1 MEKEKTPKGKMD
13 DAVAATKTPVLSEVR
28 LVLIG
33 GRWAGKSS
41 SANTILR
48 GKKFDWGRIRTPH
61 SEMKEGVVGGRKLV
75 VVDTPGWR
83 SSLSLSDVPQRDKQ
97 RFRLNASKCPPG
109 PNAFLLVVPV
119 DSAFSREQKMTVEEH
134 MRLLG
139 EHAWRF
145 TMVLFTFGDFLAERT
160 IEEHIESEGQAL
172 RWLMEKCG
180 NRYHMFNNKDE
191 EDSSQVSLLLEK
203 IDDMVRNNNGKYY
216 EADKRILKTIKQ
228 KQEEVAA
235 RAKERQRRTEEERQR
250 MLKLIQGNARTIP
263 KLQIV
268 LLGSRGVGKTSVGNT
283 ILGCKDHD
291 GKRTVQ
297 SVVRHGS
304 VDQTE
309 VTVVDTPGW
318 WKGFLAVDTS
328 QTVKDEMLRSMFLC
342 PPGPHVFLLVIDAD
356 TAFNAKILDAVTSHV
371 ELLGEA
377 VWKHTIIVFSRGDW
391 LGSSSIE
398 EIIEGEGDGQ
408 ALQSLVEQCE
418 NRYHVF
424 NNKNTDGDT
433 QVTELLEK
441 ILGTVA
447 VNAWQPFIPD
457 QQTFMS
463 LERKRKCVEEGAIRR
478 QKQVQAQRNVLTGI
492 PNKLKEVKIV
502 LLGQRSS
509 GKSST
514 GNSILRREVFSS
526 GRDEQC
532 RKEEGEVGGRQVT
545 VIDTPGW
552 RRESSCCTEQM
563 DREIVR
569 SLSLSEQGVHAVL
582 LVVPLDLKFTKTE
595 RDSLEGHVDLFD
607 ASIWKHTLVLF
618 THGDKLPN
626 KSIEEHIEREDS
638 LRWLVD
644 MCESRYHTMNNTRNS
659 DRSQVTKLF
668 EKIEHMVAR
677 NKGQLF
683 CPNMDN
689 VHMRISEKFRR
700 IQLKN
705 VLKRRLE
712 KEYRKREL
720 QLMNDF
726 KTTLL
731 QLQEDLYET
740 PSCSKREAF
749 FGGQIESSEW
759 TAGQKNREEKEEK
772 IKARINEAMGRLDQ
786 EILKSTEFLSS
797 SMDALIPDLKEAT
810 PAPSISGSSYIRRKT
825 TSSFDKVLGWLSH
838 LQISTNNDN
847 QLTLNF
853 SRSSGYS
860 SRLSMSTLQE
870 HFEN

>member
-1 MEKEKTPKGKMD
+1 MEE
-13 DAVAATKTPVLSEVR
+13 AVAVTKSPFLSEVR

-33 GRWAGKSS
+33 ARWAGKSL

-48 GKKFDWGRIRTPH
+48 EKKFDWGRNRTPH
-61 SEMKEGVVGGRKLV
+61 SEMKEGVVGGRKLA

-83 SSLSLSDVPQRDKQ
+83 SALSLSDVPQRDKQ
-97 RFRLNASKCPPG
+97 KFRLNVSKCPPG
-109 PNAFLLVVPV
+109 PDAFLLVVPV

-145 TMVLFTFGDFLAERT
+145 TMVLFTFGDFLGDRT
-160 IEEHIESEGQAL
+160 IEEHIENEGQAL
-172 RWLMEKCG
+172 RWLTEKCG
-180 NRYHMFNNKDE
+180 NRYHMFNNKNE

-203 IDDMVRNNNGKYY
+203 IDDMARKNNGRHY
-216 EADKRILKTIKQ
+216 EADEHILKTIKQ

-235 RAKERQRRTEEERQR
+235 RAKERRRRTEEERQR
-250 MLKLIQGNARTIP
+250 MMKIIQAGNVRTIP
-263 KLQIV
+263 KLQVV

-283 ILGCKDHD
+283 ILGCKEHD
-291 GKRTVQ
+291 GKRTVL
-297 SVVRHGS
+297 SVARHGS
-304 VDQTE
+304 VDQTQ

-328 QTVKDEMLRSMFLC
+328 QTVKDEMLRGMFLC

-356 TAFNAKILDAVTSHV
+356 TAFNAKTRDAVMSHV

-424 NNKNTDGDT
+424 NNKNADEDT

-441 ILGTVA
+441 ILGTVT

-457 QQTFMS
+457 QQIFMS
-463 LERKRKCVEEGAIRR
+463 LETKRRFVEEGAIRR
-478 QKQVQAQRNVLTGI
+478 QKRVQAQRNLLTGI
-492 PNKLKEVKIV
+492 EKKLEEVKIV
-502 LLGQRSS
+502 LLGQRFS

-514 GNSILRREVFSS
+514 GNAILRKEVFSS
-526 GRDEQC
+526 GQDEQC
-532 RKEEGEVGGRQVT
+532 RKEEGEVDGRRVT

-552 RRESSCCTEQM
+552 RRESSRCTEQV

-569 SLSLSEQGVHAVL
+569 SLSLSEPGVHAVL

-595 RDSLEGHVDLFD
+595 KETVEGHVNLFD
-607 ASIWKHTLVLF
+607 ASVWKHTLVLF
-618 THGDKLPN
+618 THEDKLPN

-638 LRWLVD
+638 LCWLVD
-644 MCESRYHTMNNTRNS
+644 KCESRYHTMNNMRKS

-668 EKIEHMVAR
+668 EKIEDMVAGNNGR
-677 NKGQLF
+677 LF
-683 CPNMDN
+683 CPNMND
-689 VHMRISEKFRR
+689 VSMRISEKFSR

-712 KEYRKREL
+712 NEYRKREL

-731 QLQEDLYET
+731 DLQEDLDET
-740 PSCSKREAF
+740 PSSSKREAF
-749 FGGQIESSEW
+749 FGGQAKSRDR
-759 TAGQKNREEKEEK
+759 TAGQKKREEREEK
-772 IKARINEAMGRLDQ
+772 IKARINEAVEKLNR

-797 SMDALIPDLKEAT
+797 SMDAVMPDLKEAT
-810 PAPSISGSSYIRRKT
+810 PAPSVSSSSYKRQNT

-838 LQISTNNDN
+838 LQINRNNDN
-847 QLTLNF
+847 QLTLDF
-853 SRSSGYS
+853 SRSSGYN
-860 SRLSMSTLQE
+860 SRVSLFTVQE
-870 HFEN
+870 YFENK

>member
-1 MEKEKTPKGKMD
+1 MF
-13 DAVAATKTPVLSEVR
+13 
-28 LVLIG
+28 
-33 GRWAGKSS
+33 SS
-41 SANTILR
+41 
-48 GKKFDWGRIRTPH
+48 
-61 SEMKEGVVGGRKLV
+61 
-75 VVDTPGWR
+75 
-83 SSLSLSDVPQRDKQ
+83 
-97 RFRLNASKCPPG
+97 
-109 PNAFLLVVPV
+109 
-119 DSAFSREQKMTVEEH
+119 
-134 MRLLG
+134 
-139 EHAWRF
+139 
-145 TMVLFTFGDFLAERT
+145 
-160 IEEHIESEGQAL
+160 
-172 RWLMEKCG
+172 
-180 NRYHMFNNKDE
+180 
-191 EDSSQVSLLLEK
+191 
-203 IDDMVRNNNGKYY
+203 
-216 EADKRILKTIKQ
+216 
-228 KQEEVAA
+228 
-235 RAKERQRRTEEERQR
+235 
-250 MLKLIQGNARTIP
+250 
-263 KLQIV
+263 
-268 LLGSRGVGKTSVGNT
+268 
-283 ILGCKDHD
+283 
-291 GKRTVQ
+291 
-297 SVVRHGS
+297 
-304 VDQTE
+304 
-309 VTVVDTPGW
+309 
-318 WKGFLAVDTS
+318 
-328 QTVKDEMLRSMFLC
+328 
-342 PPGPHVFLLVIDAD
+342 
-356 TAFNAKILDAVTSHV
+356 
-371 ELLGEA
+371 
-377 VWKHTIIVFSRGDW
+377 
-391 LGSSSIE
+391 
-398 EIIEGEGDGQ
+398 
-408 ALQSLVEQCE
+408 
-418 NRYHVF
+418 
-424 NNKNTDGDT
+424 
-433 QVTELLEK
+433 
-441 ILGTVA
+441 
-447 VNAWQPFIPD
+447 
-457 QQTFMS
+457 
-463 LERKRKCVEEGAIRR
+463 
-478 QKQVQAQRNVLTGI
+478 GI

-532 RKEEGEVGGRQVT
+532 RKEKGEVGGRQVT

-705 VLKRRLE
+705 VLKQRLE

-749 FGGQIESSEW
+749 CEYYIFRSCCSIIINKTRLYQLFMQQIPVGGQIESSEW

-772 IKARINEAMGRLDQ
+772 IKARINEAMERLDQ

-797 SMDALIPDLKEAT
+797 SMDALIPDCKFKVM
-810 PAPSISGSSYIRRKT
+810 ISAVTHSNT
-825 TSSFDKVLGWLSH
+825 FLP
-838 LQISTNNDN
+838 
-847 QLTLNF
+847 
-853 SRSSGYS
+853 
-860 SRLSMSTLQE
+860 
-870 HFEN
+870 

>member
-1 MEKEKTPKGKMD
+1 MQKYVRSTSEDQVIE
-13 DAVAATKTPVLSEVR
+13 VLALGCPPYHTALWWAYGTCQSQGPGAGPGPPGNYTR

-228 KQEEVAA
+228 NATPNQC
-235 RAKERQRRTEEERQR
+235 
-250 MLKLIQGNARTIP
+250 LFGLIAGNARTIP

-447 VNAWQPFIPD
+447 VN
-457 QQTFMS
+457 
-463 LERKRKCVEEGAIRR
+463 
-478 QKQVQAQRNVLTGI
+478 
-492 PNKLKEVKIV
+492 LKEVKIV

-668 EKIEHMVAR
+668 EKIEAI
-677 NKGQLF
+677 
-683 CPNMDN
+683 D
-689 VHMRISEKFRR
+689 VHGRW
-700 IQLKN
+700 
-705 VLKRRLE
+705 
-712 KEYRKREL
+712 
-720 QLMNDF
+720 
-726 KTTLL
+726 
-731 QLQEDLYET
+731 
-740 PSCSKREAF
+740 
-749 FGGQIESSEW
+749 GGQVKC
-759 TAGQKNREEKEEK
+759 GGGPDP
-772 IKARINEAMGRLDQ
+772 ARG
-786 EILKSTEFLSS
+786 
-797 SMDALIPDLKEAT
+797 P
-810 PAPSISGSSYIRRKT
+810 
-825 TSSFDKVLGWLSH
+825 
-838 LQISTNNDN
+838 
-847 QLTLNF
+847 
-853 SRSSGYS
+853 
-860 SRLSMSTLQE
+860 
-870 HFEN
+870 